1 MGDFDRRGTML
12 ERAEKRRPASS
23 RLADLGDRLA
33 RSFSRIDPP
42 DPDWDADGDL
52 VHVERTRD
60 WGPPAP
66 PASSTPR
73 HQPRFPITRQGY
85 ECEAVDEYVG
95 DLEREL
101 VELER
106 ELDEAK
112 ASTPSTNHV
121 EEEIQRV
128 GEQTSAILLAA
139 HDKAQETTRQAQ
151 VQADR
156 VLADAAAQAIAV
168 TEDANRKLQ
177 QLESDQRSLYR
188 ERSHLLED
196 IRRLSGSLSELADGA
211 TERFPSEPE
220 PIAPEPVAADEAT
233 AFIEPPFD
241 HSQTAVEASP
251 GAEE

>member
-12 ERAEKRRPASS
+12 ERADKRRPASS

-42 DPDWDADGDL
+42 DPDWEADGDL
-52 VHVERTRD
+52 VHVERTQD
-60 WGPPAP
+60 WDPP
-66 PASSTPR
+66 TTR

-101 VELER
+101 MELER

-112 ASTPSTNHV
+112 VVTPTTNQV
-121 EEEIQRV
+121 EAEIQRV

-156 VLADAAAQAIAV
+156 VLADAASQAIAM
-168 TEDANRKLQ
+168 TEEANRKLQ
-177 QLESDQRSLYR
+177 QLESDRRSLHR
-188 ERSHLLED
+188 ERARLLDD
-196 IRRLSGSLSELADGA
+196 IRRLSGSLAELADDA
-211 TERFPSEPE
+211 AERFPSEPE
-220 PIAPEPVAADEAT
+220 PISAQPVGVEEAT
-233 AFIEPPFD
+233 AFIETPVD
-241 HSQTAVEASP
+241 HPQPVVETSS
-251 GAEE
+251 GVEE

>member
-1 MGDFDRRGTML
+1 MGDFDRRGGIML

-42 DPDWDADGDL
+42 DPDWEADGDL
-52 VHVERTRD
+52 VHVERTQD
-60 WGPPAP
+60 WDAP
-66 PASSTPR
+66 TSR

-112 ASTPSTNHV
+112 AAAPSTNQV
-121 EEEIQRV
+121 EAEIQRV

-139 HDKAQETTRQAQ
+139 HDKAQETTRNAQ

-156 VLADAAAQAIAV
+156 VLADAASQAIAM

-177 QLESDQRSLYR
+177 QLESDRRSLHR
-188 ERSHLLED
+188 ERARLLED
-196 IRRLSGSLSELADGA
+196 IRSLSGSLSELADDA
-211 TERFPSEPE
+211 AERFPA
-220 PIAPEPVAADEAT
+220 APEPTKTQPVAAEEAT
-233 AFIEPPFD
+233 ALIETP
-241 HSQTAVEASP
+241 VEQPQGVAFTDLN
-251 GAEE
+251 ADEEE

>member
-42 DPDWDADGDL
+42 DPDWEADGDL
-52 VHVERTRD
+52 VHVERAQD
-60 WGPPAP
+60 WDPPT
-66 PASSTPR
+66 SR

-112 ASTPSTNHV
+112 ASAPSSNQV
-121 EEEIQRV
+121 EVEIQRV

-151 VQADR
+151 AQADR
-156 VLADAAAQAIAV
+156 VLADAASQAIAT

-177 QLESDQRSLYR
+177 QLESDRRTLHR
-188 ERSHLLED
+188 ERARLLD
-196 IRRLSGSLSELADGA
+196 DVRRLSGTLSELADDA
-211 TERFPSEPE
+211 AERFPAEPE
-220 PIAPEPVAADEAT
+220 PIRVEPVAAEEAT
-233 AFIEPPFD
+233 AFIETPVD
-241 HSQTAVEASP
+241 AHEAMAEMSP
-251 GAEE
+251 GVEE